1 MKYQELVDVYSS
13 LEATTKRLEKTDIIA
28 DYLKTLDSDT
38 IEKVGLLIL
47 GTVFP
52 AWSSEEIGIGGKLV
66 ERAVA
71 EAVGTTQS
79 AVEDA
84 VRDEG
89 DIGLACVKLYAKK
102 SQMTFFSQPLTID
115 FVFSSL
121 RKLSQISG
129 SRSTNRKIA
138 VLLELLSQASATEAK
153 YLTRTITEEL
163 RIGVG
168 DGIVRDAIAQ
178 AFDIDKAVVERAQM
192 LTNDFSVVAR
202 TAKNDFS
209 VVARTAKEEGEEGLK
224 KLNLTPGTPVKPML
238 AQLAPPLDEIIP
250 EMGRALCDTKYDGIR
265 LQVHRNGDEINIF
278 TRRLENITNAL
289 PEIVE
294 LFDEH
299 LPHEDYIVEGEVIA
313 TRNGKPLPFQ
323 NVLHRVRRKH
333 NVEEAMENVPLKLYL
348 FDVMYYRVPMI
359 DEPLK
364 ERRKILESIVDTSV
378 DEMNLSTMKVGT
390 PDNIEDI
397 QGLFEWS
404 INEGHEGIMIKD
416 CSEPYIPGLRGKKML
431 KYKAEPETL
440 DMVVIG
446 GTYGI
451 GKRGDF
457 VGSYLVALRDENNEF
472 KSIALVGTGLDDATL
487 EYLTGRMKELEIST
501 KGREIKVEPKIV
513 LEIAFSEIVESPEYE
528 TGYSLR
534 FPVVKNIRKDK
545 SPMDA
550 DTVERLIS
558 MYETGN

>member
-71 EAVGTTQS
+71 EAVGTTTA

-115 FVFSSL
+115 FVFNSL

-202 TAKNDFS
+202 TAK
-209 VVARTAKEEGEEGLK
+209 E
-224 KLNLTPGTPVKPML
+224 PVKPML

-265 LQVHRNGDEINIF
+265 LQVHRKGDEINIF

-348 FDVMYYRVPMI
+348 FDVMYYKVPMI

-457 VGSYLVALRDENNEF
+457 VGSYLVALRDENNDF

-545 SPMDA
+545 SPLDA

>member
-13 LEATTKRLEKTDIIA
+13 LEATTKRLEKTEIIA
-28 DYLKTLDSDT
+28 NYLKTLDSDT

-71 EAVGTTQS
+71 EAVGTTPA

-89 DIGLACVKLYAKK
+89 DIGLACIKLYAKK
-102 SQMTFFSQPLTID
+102 SQVTFFSQPLTID
-115 FVFSSL
+115 FVFNSL

-168 DGIVRDAIAQ
+168 DGIVRDAIAD

-202 TAKNDFS
+202 TAKEQGS
-209 VVARTAKEEGEEGLK
+209 AGLE

-250 EMGRALCDTKYDGIR
+250 EMGCAICDTKYDGIR
-265 LQVHRNGDEINIF
+265 LQVHRRGNEINMF
-278 TRRLENITNAL
+278 TRRLENITHAL

-299 LPHEDYIVEGEVIA
+299 MPHEDYIVEGEVIA
-313 TRNGKPLPFQ
+313 TRDGKPLPFQ

-333 NVEEAMENVPLKLYL
+333 NVEEAMENVPLKVYL
-348 FDVMYYRVPMI
+348 FDVMYYREPLI
-359 DEPLK
+359 DEPLRN
-364 ERRKILESIVDTSV
+364 RRKVLESIVDISV
-378 DEMNLSTMKVGT
+378 DEMNLSTLKYAN
-390 PDNIEDI
+390 PDNIAEI
-397 QGLFEWS
+397 QELFEWS

-416 CSEPYIPGLRGKKML
+416 CDAPYMPGLRGKKML

-446 GTYGI
+446 GIYGI

-457 VGSYLVALRDENNEF
+457 VGSYLLALRDENDEF
-472 KSIALVGTGLDDATL
+472 KSVALVGTGLDDATL

-513 LEIAFSEIVESPEYE
+513 MEIAFSEIVESPEYE

-550 DTVERLIS
+550 DTVERLLS

>member
-1 MKYQELVDVYSS
+1 MKYQELVDVYSA

-28 DYLKTLDSDT
+28 EYLKKLDADT
-38 IEKVGLLIL
+38 IGKVGLLLL
-47 GTVFP
+47 GGVFP
-52 AWSSEEIGIGGKLV
+52 AWSSEEIGIGAKLV

-71 EAVGTTQS
+71 EAVGTTQ
-79 AVEDA
+79 AKVEDA

-89 DIGLACVKLYAKK
+89 DIGLACIKLYSKK
-102 SQMTFFSQPLTID
+102 SQMTFFSQPLTIN
-115 FVFSSL
+115 FVFDSL
-121 RKLSQISG
+121 RKLSKISG

-138 VLLELLSQASATEAK
+138 IILELLSQASATEAK

-192 LTNDFSVVAR
+192 LTNDFEVVSR
-202 TAKNDFS
+202 TALL
-209 VVARTAKEEGEEGLK
+209 EGAEGLS

-238 AQLAPPLDEIIP
+238 AQLSPPVAEIIP
-250 EMGRALCDTKYDGIR
+250 EMGTAICETKYDGIR

-278 TRRLENITNAL
+278 TRRLENITHAL

-299 LPHEDYIVEGEVIA
+299 LPHDDYIVEGEVIA
-313 TRNGKPLPFQ
+313 TRDGKPLPFQ
-323 NVLHRVRRKH
+323 NILHRVRRKYD
-333 NVEEAMENVPLKLYL
+333 VEKAMENVPLKLYL
-348 FDVMYYRVPMI
+348 FDVLYYKEPMI
-359 DEPLK
+359 DEPLMN
-364 ERRKILESIVDTSV
+364 RRQTLEAIVDTSV
-378 DEMNLSTMKVGT
+378 DAMNLSTMVIGT
-390 PDNIEDI
+390 PDNIDEI
-397 QGLFEWS
+397 EELFNSS
-404 INEGHEGIMIKD
+404 IAAHHEGIMIKD
-416 CSEPYIPGLRGKKML
+416 AAEPYIPGIRGKKML

-440 DMVVIG
+440 DMIIVG

-457 VGSYLVALRDENNEF
+457 VGSYLVALRDENDEF
-472 KSIALVGTGLDDATL
+472 KTVAYAATGLDDATL
-487 EYLTGRMKELEIST
+487 EYLTGKMKELEIST
-501 KGREIKVEPKIV
+501 KGREIVVEPKIV

-528 TGYSLR
+528 TGFSLR

-545 SPMDA
+545 GPKDV
-550 DTVERLIS
+550 DTVERLLS
-558 MYETGN
+558 MYDAQ

>member
-1 MKYQELVDVYSS
+1 MKYQELVDVYSA
-13 LEATTKRLEKTDIIA
+13 LEATTKRLEKTEIISEF
-28 DYLKTLDSDT
+28 LKKLDSDT

-47 GTVFP
+47 GVVFP

-89 DIGLACVKLYAKK
+89 DIGLACIKLYAKK

-115 FVFSSL
+115 FVFNSL
-121 RKLSQISG
+121 RKLSTISG

-138 VLLELLSQASATEAK
+138 VILELLSQASATEAK

-168 DGIVRDAIAQ
+168 DGVVRDAIAQ
-178 AFDIDKAVVERAQM
+178 AFDIDKAIVERAQM

-202 TAKNDFS
+202 TAK
-209 VVARTAKEEGEEGLK
+209 EEGAEGLK

-250 EMGRALCDTKYDGIR
+250 EMGCAICETKYDGIR

-278 TRRLENITNAL
+278 TRRLENITHAL

-294 LFDEH
+294 LFDEY

-323 NVLHRVRRKH
+323 NILHRVRRKH
-333 NVEEAMENVPLKLYL
+333 NVEEAMENVPLKLFL
-348 FDVMYYRVPMI
+348 FDVLYYKVDVLYYKVPMI
-359 DEPLK
+359 DEPLTK
-364 ERRKILESIVDTSV
+364 RRETLENIVDVSV
-378 DEMNLSTMKVGT
+378 DEMNLSTMKVGR
-390 PDNIEDI
+390 PENIDEL
-397 QGLFEWS
+397 QELFETS
-404 INEGHEGIMIKD
+404 IEGGHEGIMIKD
-416 CSEPYIPGLRGKKML
+416 CKEPYIPGLRGKKML

-440 DMVVIG
+440 DMVIVG

-451 GKRGDF
+451 GKRGEF
-457 VGSYLVALRDENNEF
+457 VGSYLVALRDENDDF
-472 KSIALVGTGLDDATL
+472 KTVAYAATGLDDATL
-487 EYLTGRMKELEIST
+487 EYLTGKMKELEIST

-558 MYETGN
+558 MYNTGN

>member
-28 DYLKTLDSDT
+28 EFLKKLDENT
-38 IEKVGLLIL
+38 IGKVGLLLL
-47 GTVFP
+47 GGVFP
-52 AWSSEEIGIGGKLV
+52 AWSSEEIGIGAKLV

-71 EAVGTTQS
+71 EAVGTTQEK
-79 AVEDA
+79 VEDA

-89 DIGLACVKLYAKK
+89 DIGLACVKLYSNK

-115 FVFSSL
+115 FVFNSL
-121 RKLSQISG
+121 QKLSKISG
-129 SRSTNRKIA
+129 SKSTNRKISII
-138 VLLELLSQASATEAK
+138 LELLSQASASEAK

-168 DGIVRDAIAQ
+168 DGVVRDGIAQ
-178 AFDIDKAVVERAQM
+178 AFDIDKKIVERAQM

-202 TAKNDFS
+202 TALL
-209 VVARTAKEEGEEGLK
+209 EGGEGLS

-238 AQLAPPLDEIIP
+238 AQLSPPVAEIIP
-250 EMGRALCDTKYDGIR
+250 EMGTAICETKYDGIR
-265 LQVHRNGDEINIF
+265 LQVHRNKDEINIF
-278 TRRLENITNAL
+278 TRRLENITHAL

-294 LFDEH
+294 LFDEY

-313 TRNGKPLPFQ
+313 TRDGKPLPFQ
-323 NVLHRVRRKH
+323 NILHRVRRKY
-333 NVEEAMENVPLKLYL
+333 NVEEAMANVPLKLFL
-348 FDVMYYRVPMI
+348 FDVLYYKVPMI
-359 DEPLK
+359 DEALM
-364 ERRKILESIVDTSV
+364 ERRKVLEKIVDTSV
-378 DEMNLSTMKVGT
+378 DEMNLSTMIIGT
-390 PDNIEDI
+390 PDNIDEI
-397 QGLFEWS
+397 EELFNSS
-404 INEGHEGIMIKD
+404 IAAHHEGIMIKD
-416 CSEPYIPGLRGKKML
+416 ASEPYIPGIRGKKML

-440 DMVVIG
+440 DMIIVG

-457 VGSYLVALRDENNEF
+457 IGSYLVALQDENNEF
-472 KSIALVGTGLDDATL
+472 KTVAYAATGLDDATL
-487 EYLTGRMKELEIST
+487 EYLTGKMKELEITT
-501 KGREIKVEPKIV
+501 KGREITVEPKIV

-545 SPMDA
+545 GPGDVDS
-550 DTVERLIS
+550 VERLIS
-558 MYETGN
+558 MYNNQ

>member
-1 MKYQELVDVYSS
+1 MKYQELVDVYSR
-13 LEATTKRLEKTDIIA
+13 LEATTKRLEKTEIIS

-52 AWSSEEIGIGGKLV
+52 AWSSDEIGIGGKLV

-71 EAVGTTQS
+71 EAVGTTQA

-89 DIGLACVKLYAKK
+89 DIGLACIKLYAKK
-102 SQMTFFSQPLTID
+102 SQVT
-115 FVFSSL
+115 
-121 RKLSQISG
+121 
-129 SRSTNRKIA
+129 
-138 VLLELLSQASATEAK
+138 QASATEAK

-168 DGIVRDAIAQ
+168 DGIVRDAIAD
-178 AFDIDKAVVERAQM
+178 AFDIDKAIVERAQM

-202 TAKNDFS
+202 TAKEQGS
-209 VVARTAKEEGEEGLK
+209 AGLE

-250 EMGRALCDTKYDGIR
+250 EMGCALCDTKYDGIR
-265 LQVHRNGDEINIF
+265 LQVHRSGDEINMF
-278 TRRLENITNAL
+278 TRRLENITHAL

-299 LPHEDYIVEGEVIA
+299 MPHEDYIVEGEVIA
-313 TRNGKPLPFQ
+313 TRDGKPLPFQ

-333 NVEEAMENVPLKLYL
+333 NVEEAMENVPLKVYL
-348 FDVMYYRVPMI
+348 FDVMYYKQPLI

-364 ERRKILESIVDTSV
+364 NRRNVLESIVDTSV
-378 DEMNLSTMKVGT
+378 DEMNLSTLKVANA
-390 PDNIEDI
+390 DNIPEI
-397 QGLFEWS
+397 QELFEWS

-416 CSEPYIPGLRGKKML
+416 CSSPYIPGLRGKKML

-440 DMVVIG
+440 DMVVTG
-446 GTYGI
+446 GIYGI

-457 VGSYLVALRDENNEF
+457 VGSYLVALRDENDDF
-472 KSIALVGTGLDDATL
+472 KSVALVGTGLDDATL
-487 EYLTGRMKELEIST
+487 EYLTGKMKELEIST

-550 DTVERLIS
+550 DTVERLLS
-558 MYETGN
+558 MYRTGN

>member
-1 MKYQELVDVYSS
+1 MKYQELVDVYSN
-13 LEATTKRLEKTDIIA
+13 LEATTKRLEKIDIIS

-38 IEKVGLLIL
+38 IEQVGLLIL
-47 GTVFP
+47 GVVFP
-52 AWSSEEIGIGGKLV
+52 AWSSEEIGIGAKLV
-66 ERAVA
+66 ERAVG
-71 EAVGTTQS
+71 EAIGTTPEI
-79 AVEDA
+79 VEDA

-89 DIGLACVKLYAKK
+89 DIGLACIKLYAKK
-102 SQMTFFSQPLTID
+102 SQMTFFSKPLTID
-115 FVFSSL
+115 FVFKSL
-121 RKLSQISG
+121 QKLSKISG
-129 SRSTNRKIA
+129 PRSTNRKISII
-138 VLLELLSQASATEAK
+138 LELLSQASATEAK

-178 AFDIDKAVVERAQM
+178 AFDIDKKVVERAQM
-192 LTNDFSVVAR
+192 LTNDFSVVA
-202 TAKNDFS
+202 K
-209 VVARTAKEEGEEGLK
+209 TAKEHGSEGLK

-250 EMGRALCDTKYDGIR
+250 EMGCAICETKYDGIR
-265 LQVHRNGDEINIF
+265 LQVHRNKDEIKIF
-278 TRRLENITNAL
+278 TRRLENITHAL
-289 PEIVE
+289 PEVVD

-299 LPHEDYIVEGEVIA
+299 MPHEDYIVEGEVIA
-313 TRNGKPLPFQ
+313 TRDGKPLPFQ
-323 NVLHRVRRKH
+323 NILHRVRRKH
-333 NVEEAMENVPLKLYL
+333 NVEEAIENVPLKLFL
-348 FDVMYYRVPMI
+348 FDVLYYKVPMI
-359 DEPLK
+359 DEALIK
-364 ERRKILESIVDTSV
+364 RRETLENIVDTSV
-378 DEMNLSTMKVGT
+378 DEMNLSTELVGT
-390 PDNIEDI
+390 ADNIPEV
-397 QGLFEWS
+397 QKLFETS
-404 INEGHEGIMIKD
+404 IKEGHEGIMIKD
-416 CSEPYIPGLRGKKML
+416 CSEGYIPGLRGKKML

-440 DMVVIG
+440 DMVIIG

-457 VGSYLVALRDENNEF
+457 VGSYLVALRDENDDF
-472 KSIALVGTGLDDATL
+472 KSVAYAATGLDDATL
-487 EYLTGRMKELEIST
+487 EYLTGKMKELEITT

-558 MYETGN
+558 MYNTGN